1 VHGTVTAAL
10 LGISVAL
17 WPAAATAVARPAQPA
32 PTLERVGTPCRASNA
47 VVGFDGDIHI
57 DSIRFDV
64 VPKRHV
70 LRTSGTNE
78 LGGYTIRRTNLPV
91 HPKPGVTYKNVRLQ
105 VHLAST
111 VFDPKSPQTR
121 C

>member
-1 VHGTVTAAL
+1 MLGTARAAL
-10 LGISVAL
+10 LGILVAA
-17 WPAAATAVARPAQPA
+17 WPAATPAARPAQPA
-32 PTLERVGTPCRASNA
+32 PTLERVGTPCRSSNP
-47 VVGFDGDIHI
+47 VVELDGDIHM

-64 VPKRHV
+64 VPKRHA

-78 LGGYTIRRTNLPV
+78 LGGYTIRRTNLPI

-105 VHLAST
+105 LHLVST